1 MCLWR
6 IEVIKIEEI
15 MSMLLSRNEPESA
28 SYEYN
33 TALGV
38 SWLTDTGTI
47 VDLPYTV
54 ENIRSYL
61 KAPMLYNKELRNLAW
76 WAYHSNGSVTSAV
89 DYMRTM
95 HTLDGWIVCKTR
107 RFDGKKPKNFSKN
120 KEIMAKVLD
129 TIHYK
134 QVVRDGLLKNA
145 NDGIY
150 FGYLET
156 NQSATSGIPKYMT
169 DAEVFN
175 IVELNQTIPNVTV
188 ITLPVNY
195 CKIIGRRNNSYV
207 MAFNLAYFQQYG
219 EPDLKRQLARFPK
232 EIRDAWTEYS
242 NQKKPIHGSWVRLDN
257 RRTIITKI
265 KSAVNEPWGVPIA
278 ISALDDIIYA
288 DYFTNTKRAVLDQI
302 NNTIVYETFPEGN
315 VKGKCALTDK
325 QQRGQHDTVKSAL
338 LNRTNRTGVT
348 FFSLAAGTKLDKI
361 DVDTTI
367 FDEKNEAAIK
377 DSVPS
382 DLGIASSSLNG
393 NTKGNYATA
402 TLNMEL
408 VAGNVYAWICD
419 FMTELNKCIN
429 EVIIADPSC
438 RVEFQV
444 FPTTYVNRDKFFGYM
459 KELYADCGGSLQAL
473 VAASGMDV
481 DGYIAMMEYE
491 RENEYETRF
500 PPHQSMYTQS
510 VKNGRPSVE
519 SDNPSTVQNKS
530 NDANSMPK
538 PSMA

>member
-1 MCLWR
+1 MNAF
-6 IEVIKIEEI
+6 
-15 MSMLLSRNEPESA
+15 LSNEPSAVA

-38 SWLTDTGTI
+38 SWLVDTETV
-47 VDLPYTV
+47 VDLPYKI
-54 ENIRSYL
+54 ESIREYL
-61 KAPMLYNKELRNLAW
+61 KHPMVYNKELRELAW

-107 RFDGKKPKNFSKN
+107 RKDGKKPNNFAKN
-120 KEIMAKVLD
+120 KETMAKVLD

-134 QVVRDGLLKNA
+134 QVIRDNLLKDA

-156 NQSATSGIPKYMT
+156 NQSATAGLPKYMT
-169 DAEVFN
+169 DADVYN
-175 IVELNQTIPNVTV
+175 IVEVNQVIPNVTV
-188 ITLPVNY
+188 IALPVDF

-207 MAFNLAYFQQYG
+207 IAFNLAYFLQYG
-219 EPDLKRQLARFPK
+219 EPDLRRQLARFPK
-232 EIRDAWTEYS
+232 EIRDAWAEYS
-242 NQKKPIHGSWVRLDN
+242 NTKKPIHGSWVRLDN
-257 RRTIITKI
+257 RRTIVTKV
-265 KSAVNEPWGVPIA
+265 KSAVNQPWGIPIA

-288 DYFTNTKRAVLDQI
+288 DYFTSTKRAVLDQI
-302 NNTIVYETFPEGN
+302 NNTIVYETYPEGN
-315 VKGKCALTDK
+315 VKGKCALTNN
-325 QQRGQHDTVKSAL
+325 QQREQHDTVKTAL
-338 LNRTNRTGVT
+338 LNRSNRTGVT
-348 FFSLAAGTKLDKI
+348 FFSLAAGTKLNKI

-367 FDEKNEAAIK
+367 FDEKNEASIK
-377 DSVPS
+377 DSIPS

-408 VAGNVYAWICD
+408 VAGNVYSWICD
-419 FMTELNKCIN
+419 FMSELNKCIN

-444 FPTTYVNRDKFFGYM
+444 LPTTYVNRDKFFGYM
-459 KELYADCGGSLQAL
+459 KELYASCGGSLQAL

-481 DGYIAMMEYE
+481 DGYISMMEYE
-491 RENEYETRF
+491 RENNYEERF
-500 PPHQSMYTQS
+500 APHKSMYTQS
-510 VKNGRPSVE
+510 SGIGRPTVE
-519 SDNPSTVQNKS
+519 SDNPSTIQSKS
-530 NDANSMPK
+530 NGSNDSPK
-538 PSMA
+538 PSVE